1 MLKSQPLA
9 PVNLILFGDRIFICR
24 CNQVKMR
31 YNIKVLSKSND
42 QSPYKRPCEVRGT
55 ELERLSIRD
64 WSDTAV
70 NQGVSKIAG
79 NCKKLEEN
87 HHNFIYFK
95 ASRRNQSC

>member
-1 MLKSQPLA
+1 MLKSQSLA
-9 PVNLILFGDRIFICR
+9 SVNLILFGDRIFTCR

-42 QSPYKRPCEVRGT
+42 QYPYKRPCEGRGT
-55 ELERLSIRD
+55 ESGRMSLRD

-79 NCKKLEEN
+79 NCKKIEEN
-87 HHNFIYFK
+87 HYNFIYFK
-95 ASRRNQSC
+95 TLRRNQSF